1 MASRPE
7 RQPEKAGITM
17 ANYLDDNPDLQYYLE
32 QGIDWDPLVRLTEQ
46 YFTLDGG
53 FESTEEAVG
62 FYKDI
67 INLVADFA
75 ANEIAPRSKDIDRLG
90 LRFESGKV
98 LFPEPLNEIFEQ
110 IKALELHGACIP
122 RELGGMNCPLML
134 YYINAELIAR
144 ADVSVMA
151 HHSFHGGIAAALL
164 MYSILEG
171 TTEYRTDPPGIA
183 KTRFA
188 NEIAEIIRGD
198 AWGSMDITEPN
209 AGSDMAALR
218 CTGEVDD
225 EGRWFLTGQKI
236 LITSGHGKYHLVV
249 ARTEKTDAADDFAG
263 LKGLSLFLAPI
274 HGTAADGTRVD
285 YASVDNLES
294 KLGHH
299 GSATVSISYERT
311 PAHLI
316 GKRGDGF
323 KQMLL
328 LMNTARIGVG
338 FESLGLCEA
347 AWRMAKAYAAE
358 RPSMGK
364 TIDRHEMIADYLDEM
379 ENDIKGIRALAMYAA
394 FHEEMA
400 QKLQFNLLLSPPD
413 DPDDRAAME
422 RSRRR
427 HQKRSRAVTPLL
439 KYHAAEK
446 AVEMARRAIQILG
459 GGGYTTDYGA
469 EKLLRDAIVFP
480 IYEGTSQIQ
489 ALMAMKD
496 NLMEIVKDPK
506 GFLAKSARAH
516 KLALSGRDPL
526 ERQVAR
532 LRASCCRVL
541 QHLMTRIVAAKFKE
555 VRQVPITDWPRAF
568 TRGWD
573 PKRDFSIAMLHAER
587 LTRMLADTAVAEAL
601 LEQARHD
608 ASRRPI
614 LANHLERATPRVAFL
629 AEVISTTGDTL
640 LKELAKTDKT

>member
-1 MASRPE
+1 
-7 RQPEKAGITM
+7 M
-17 ANYLDDNPDLQYYLE
+17 ANYLDDNPDLQYYLDR
-32 QGIDWDPLVRLTEQ
+32 GIDWDPLVRLTEQ
-46 YFTLDGG
+46 EFTLEGG
-53 FESTEEAVG
+53 FENTPDATA
-62 FYKDI
+62 FYRDI
-67 INLVADFA
+67 VNLVAEFA
-75 ANEIAPRSKDIDRLG
+75 ANEIAPRAREIDRQG
-90 LRFESGKV
+90 IRFERGRVIFSQ
-98 LFPEPLNEIFEQ
+98 PLQEVFEQ
-110 IKALELHGACIP
+110 LKALELHGMCIP
-122 RELGGMNCPLML
+122 RELGGMNCPIML

-171 TTEYRTDPPGIA
+171 TTEYRTDPPGIVR
-183 KTRFA
+183 TRFA
-188 NEIAEIIRGD
+188 DAISEIIRGD

-218 CTGEVDD
+218 CSAEVDA
-225 EGRWFLTGQKI
+225 EGNWYVTGQKI
-236 LITSGHGKYHLVV
+236 LITSGHGKYHFVI
-249 ARTEKTDAADDFAG
+249 ARTETTDESDAFAG
-263 LKGLSLFLAPI
+263 LKGLSLFLVPI
-274 HGTAADGTRVD
+274 YETTPDGSLRSL
-285 YASVDNLES
+285 ASIDNLES

-299 GSATVSISYERT
+299 GSATVSISFDRT

-316 GKRGDGF
+316 GRRGEGF

-328 LMNTARIGVG
+328 LMNSARIGVG

-347 AWRMAKAYAAE
+347 AWRMARDFAAE

-394 FHEEMA
+394 YHEEMA
-400 QKLQFNLLLSPPD
+400 QKFQFNLLLSPPD
-413 DPDDRAAME
+413 DPDERRSLEQAMA
-422 RSRRR
+422 R
-427 HQKRSRAVTPLL
+427 HRKRSRAVTPLL

-469 EKLLRDAIVFP
+469 EKLLRDAVVFP

-496 NLMEIVKDPK
+496 NLMAIVKDPT

-516 KLALSGRDPL
+516 RNAIACRDPL
-526 ERQVAR
+526 ERKVAR
-532 LRASCCRVL
+532 LRATCYRVL
-541 QHLMTRIVAAKFKE
+541 QHLMSRMVAAKFKQIRHVSIAE
-555 VRQVPITDWPRAF
+555 WPRAF
-568 TRGWD
+568 TQGWD

-587 LTRMLADTAVAEAL
+587 LTRMLADTAIAEVL
-601 LEQARHD
+601 LDQVRRH
-608 ASRRPI
+608 REREPI
-614 LANHLERATPRVAFL
+614 LVAHLERAIPRVAYQ
-629 AEVISTTGDTL
+629 ADVITSTGDRL
-640 LKELAKTDKT
+640 LQHLDQENPA

>member
-1 MASRPE
+1 
-7 RQPEKAGITM
+7 M
-17 ANYLDDNPDLQYYLE
+17 ANFLDDNPDLQYYLE
-32 QGIDWDPLVRLTEQ
+32 RGIDWDPLVRLTEQ
-46 YFTLDGG
+46 DFTLEGG
-53 FESTEEAVG
+53 FESTEDAVG

-67 INLVADFA
+67 LNLIADFA
-75 ANEIAPRSKDIDRLG
+75 ANEIAPRSRDIDRLG
-90 LRFESGKV
+90 LRFESGEV
-98 LFPEPLNEIFEQ
+98 IFPEPLTEIFEQ
-110 IKALELHGACIP
+110 LKALEVHGACIP
-122 RELGGMNCPLML
+122 RELGGMNCPLMV
-134 YYINAELIAR
+134 YYMNAELIAR

-151 HHSFHGGIAAALL
+151 HHSFHGGIAAALM

-171 TTEYRTDPPGIA
+171 TTEYQTDPPGIV

-188 NEIAEIIRGD
+188 DEIAEIIRGD

-218 CTGEVDD
+218 CVGELDD
-225 EGRWFLTGQKI
+225 DGQWRLTGQKI
-236 LITSGHGKYHLVV
+236 LITSGHGKYHLVI
-249 ARTEKTDAADDFAG
+249 ARTEKGSSGDDAFAG

-274 HGTAADGTRVD
+274 YGTAEDGSRVK
-285 YASVDNLES
+285 YATIDNLES

-299 GSATVSISYERT
+299 GSATVSISFDRT

-323 KQMLL
+323 KQMLI

-347 AWRMAKAYAAE
+347 AWRMAKDYARE

-379 ENDIKGIRALAMYAA
+379 ENDIQGIRALAMYAA
-394 FHEEMA
+394 YHEEMA
-400 QKLQFNLLLSPPD
+400 QKLQFNLLLAPPD
-413 DPDDRAAME
+413 DLETRTEME
-422 RSRRR
+422 RARKR
-427 HQKRSRAVTPLL
+427 HQRRSRAVTPLL

-496 NLMEIVKDPK
+496 NLMEVVKNPK
-506 GFLAKSARAH
+506 GFLSRSARAH
-516 KLALSGRDPL
+516 SLALTSRDPL
-526 ERQVAR
+526 ERRVAR
-532 LRASCCRVL
+532 LRATCYRVL
-541 QHLMTRIVAAKFKE
+541 QSLMTRMVAAKFKS
-555 VRQVPITDWPRAF
+555 VRHVPLAEWPAAF
-568 TRGWD
+568 SQGWD

-587 LTRMLADTAVAEAL
+587 LTRMLADAAIAEVL
-601 LEQARHD
+601 LDQARRD
-608 ASRRPI
+608 SDRKPI
-614 LANHLERATPRVAFL
+614 LIKHLERATPRVGYY
-629 AEVISTTGDTL
+629 AEVITSTGDML
-640 LKELAKTDKT
+640 LKELENKAD